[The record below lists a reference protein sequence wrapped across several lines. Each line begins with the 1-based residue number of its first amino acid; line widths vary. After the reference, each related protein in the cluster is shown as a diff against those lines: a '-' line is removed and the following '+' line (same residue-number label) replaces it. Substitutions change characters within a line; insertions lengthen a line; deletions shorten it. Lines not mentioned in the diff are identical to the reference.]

1 MELIRLGLQFFAEG
15 AAASG
20 AAATAAAGGTAAGAP
35 ATPTGEGANTPDA
48 SGPEGEP
55 DLDAEF
61 QELIKG
67 KYRAQYSKLTSATV
81 QNRLKASKGENAR
94 LAEENAKYRAF
105 IDGLSDEFD
114 ADDLESLK
122 KKLAEDRSRR
132 VEDEAIRTGK
142 TSEEVE
148 EKISARSELRRA
160 QREAAQLKAEKEEQA
175 RITGS
180 QKILQGWRDQSEG
193 LSEKYPG
200 FDLDYELANNEA
212 FVSMLVNDRTGK
224 VTVEG
229 AYVASHGDE
238 ALRQAMQYA
247 AARGTEVAAA
257 RFANNAKRPTEGAL
271 QKTTAG
277 ASVVDVKNMTRKQR
291 DEIKKRVEKG
301 ERITFG

>member
-1 MELIRLGLQFFAEG
+1 MEPMKLSLQFFAEG

-48 SGPEGEP
+48 SGPEGAP

-81 QNRLKASKGENAR
+81 QNRLKSAKTREAA

-114 ADDLESLK
+114 ADDLETLK

-148 EKISARSELRRA
+148 EKISARSELRKA

-180 QKILQGWRDQSEG
+180 QKILQNWRDQSEG
-193 LSEKYPG
+193 LSEKYPN

-247 AARGTEVAAA
+247 SQQGAQVAAA
-257 RFANNAKRPTEGAL
+257 RFADNASRPVEGAIA
-271 QKTTAG
+271 KTAPG
-277 ASVVDVKNMTRKQR
+277 VEAASVKNMTRAQR
-291 DEIKKRVEKG
+291 QEIIKRVQRG
-301 ERITFG
+301 EIVRF